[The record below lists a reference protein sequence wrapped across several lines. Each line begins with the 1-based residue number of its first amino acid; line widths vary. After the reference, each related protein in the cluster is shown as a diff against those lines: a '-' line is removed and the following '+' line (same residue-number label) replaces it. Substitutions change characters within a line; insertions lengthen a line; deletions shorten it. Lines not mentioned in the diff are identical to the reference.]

1 MIYKKGIENIDW
13 RGNWE
18 CTTAVDV
25 GRGQEGHSCGG
36 DSGNV
41 WVFLEVVGFLGMCV
55 QNAQLGYIVDK
66 SLNRQ
71 RFQSFCSFQVKQ
83 GRY

>member
-13 RGNWE
+13 RGDWE

-25 GRGQEGHSCGG
+25 GRGQEGHSCVG

-41 WVFLEVVGFLGMCV
+41 WVFLEVVGFLGKCV
-55 QNAQLGYIVDK
+55 
-66 SLNRQ
+66 
-71 RFQSFCSFQVKQ
+71 
-83 GRY
+83 